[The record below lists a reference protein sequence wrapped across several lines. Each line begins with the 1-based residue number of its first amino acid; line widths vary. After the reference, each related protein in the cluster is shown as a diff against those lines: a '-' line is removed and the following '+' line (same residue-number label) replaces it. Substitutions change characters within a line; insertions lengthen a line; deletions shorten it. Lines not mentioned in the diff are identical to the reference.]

1 MDLPWLDHPSAHS
14 AARDAA
20 LSQVPRS
27 LHLVPADAAR
37 RAAVQG
43 FIRDRF
49 AAHYQAD
56 VRHFMPC
63 LFGLEADDGSLHGA
77 VGCRSAA
84 TQPLFLEHYLDE
96 PIEDL
101 IAARVGTTVDRTDV
115 VEVGNLAA
123 RGAGLSRLLIVALTR
138 LLATEGVRWAG
149 FTGTP
154 ALINSFRRL
163 GIALHGL
170 APADPRRLGVDR
182 EQWRA
187 EWGTYYDAGP
197 QVMVAEVP
205 GADRTLAT
213 AGTYRRFGAQEA
225 MHGLCA

>member
-1 MDLPWLDHPSAHS
+1 MDLPWLDHPPSRETASAP
-14 AARDAA
+14 
-20 LSQVPRS
+20 VPRS
-27 LHLVPADAAR
+27 LHLVAVDAAR
-37 RAAVQG
+37 RAAVHD

-84 TQPLFLEHYLDE
+84 VQPLFLERYLDE
-96 PIEDL
+96 PIEHV
-101 IAARVGTTVDRTDV
+101 IAARSGEAVERADV

-123 RGAGLSRLLIVALTR
+123 RGAGMSRLLIVALTR
-138 LLATEGVRWAG
+138 LLATQGVRWAG

-163 GIALHGL
+163 GIALHRL
-170 APADPRRLGVDR
+170 APADPSRLGADR
-182 EQWRA
+182 D
-187 EWGTYYDAGP
+187 EWGSYYDAGP

-213 AGTYRRFGAQEA
+213 AGTYRQFGASMEA
-225 MHGLCA
+225 AHGLCG

>member
-1 MDLPWLDHPSAHS
+1 MDLPWLDHPTSRETASAP
-14 AARDAA
+14 
-20 LSQVPRS
+20 VPRS
-27 LHLVPADAAR
+27 LHLVAVDAAR
-37 RAAVQG
+37 RAAVHD

-123 RGAGLSRLLIVALTR
+123 RGAGMSRLLIVALTR
-138 LLATEGVRWAG
+138 LLATEGVRWVG

-182 EQWRA
+182 DQWRA
-187 EWGTYYDAGP
+187 EWGSYYDAGP

-205 GADRTLAT
+205 GADLTLAT
-213 AGTYRRFGAQEA
+213 AGTYRQFGASMEA
-225 MHGLCA
+225 AHGLCG

>member
-1 MDLPWLDHPSAHS
+1 MDLPWLDHPTSRETASAP
-14 AARDAA
+14 
-20 LSQVPRS
+20 VPRS
-27 LHLVPADAAR
+27 LHLVAVDAAR
-37 RAAVQG
+37 RAAVQD

-84 TQPLFLEHYLDE
+84 VQPLFLERYLDE
-96 PIEDL
+96 PIEHV
-101 IAARVGTTVDRTDV
+101 ITARSGEAAERADV

-123 RGAGLSRLLIVALTR
+123 RGAGMSRLLIVALTR
-138 LLATEGVRWAG
+138 LLATEGVRWVG

-163 GIALHGL
+163 GIALHRL
-170 APADPRRLGVDR
+170 APADPARLGVDR
-182 EQWRA
+182 D
-187 EWGTYYDAGP
+187 EWGSYYDAGP

-205 GADRTLAT
+205 GAHRTLAM
-213 AGTYRRFGAQEA
+213 AGTYRQFGASMEA
-225 MHGLCA
+225 AHGLCG

>member
-1 MDLPWLDHPSAHS
+1 MDLPWLDHPS
-14 AARDAA
+14 ARDAA

-27 LHLVPADAAR
+27 LHLVPADASR
-37 RAAVQG
+37 RAAVQD
-43 FIRDRF
+43 FVRDRF

-84 TQPLFLEHYLDE
+84 TQPLFLERYLDE
-96 PIEDL
+96 SIEDL
-101 IAARVGTTVDRTDV
+101 IAARAGTTVERADV

-154 ALINSFRRL
+154 ALINRFRRL
-163 GIALHGL
+163 GIVLHRLG
-170 APADPRRLGVDR
+170 PADPRRLGVDR

-205 GADRTLAT
+205 GADRALSS
-213 AGTYRRFGAQEA
+213 AGTYRQFGAQEA
-225 MHGLCA
+225 MHGLCG

>member
-1 MDLPWLDHPSAHS
+1 MDLPWLDHPTSRETASAP
-14 AARDAA
+14 
-20 LSQVPRS
+20 VPRS
-27 LHLVPADAAR
+27 LHLVAVDAAR
-37 RAAVQG
+37 RAAVQD

-84 TQPLFLEHYLDE
+84 TQALFLEHYLDE

-101 IAARVGTTVDRTDV
+101 IAARVGTSVERADV

-123 RGAGLSRLLIVALTR
+123 RGAGMSRLLIVALTR
-138 LLATEGVRWAG
+138 LLATEGVRWVG

-182 EQWRA
+182 DQWRA
-187 EWGTYYDAGP
+187 EWGSYYDAGP

-213 AGTYRRFGAQEA
+213 AGTYRQFGASMEA
-225 MHGLCA
+225 AHGLCG

>member
-1 MDLPWLDHPSAHS
+1 MDLPWLDHPTSRETTSAP
-14 AARDAA
+14 
-20 LSQVPRS
+20 VPRS
-27 LHLVPADAAR
+27 LHLVAVDAAR
-37 RAAVQG
+37 RVAVQD

-63 LFGLEADDGSLHGA
+63 LYGLEADDGSLHGA

-84 TQPLFLEHYLDE
+84 VQPLFLEHYLDE

-101 IAARVGTTVDRTDV
+101 IAARVGTSVERADV

-123 RGAGLSRLLIVALTR
+123 RGAGMSRLLIVALTR
-138 LLATEGVRWAG
+138 LLATEGVRWVG

-182 EQWRA
+182 DQWRA
-187 EWGTYYDAGP
+187 EWGSYYDAGP

-205 GADRTLAT
+205 GADLTLAT
-213 AGTYRRFGAQEA
+213 AGTYRQFGASMEA
-225 MHGLCA
+225 AHGLCG

>member
-1 MDLPWLDHPSAHS
+1 MDLPWLDHPAAHPS
-14 AARDAA
+14 TRDAA
-20 LSQVPRS
+20 LSPVPRS

-37 RAAVQG
+37 RAAVQD

-84 TQPLFLEHYLDE
+84 VQPLFLERYLDE
-96 PIEDL
+96 SIEDA
-101 IAARVGTTVDRTDV
+101 IAARSGERVERADV

-138 LLATEGVRWAG
+138 LLAAEGVRWAG

-163 GIALHGL
+163 GIVLHGL
-170 APADPRRLGVDR
+170 APADPLRLGVDH

-187 EWGTYYDAGP
+187 EWGTYYDNRP

-205 GADRTLAT
+205 GADRALAT
-213 AGTYRRFGAQEA
+213 AGTYRHFGAQEA
-225 MHGLCA
+225 MHGLCS

>member
-1 MDLPWLDHPSAHS
+1 MDLPWLDHPTSRETASAP
-14 AARDAA
+14 
-20 LSQVPRS
+20 VPRS
-27 LHLVPADAAR
+27 LHLVAVDAAR
-37 RAAVQG
+37 RAAVQD

-84 TQPLFLEHYLDE
+84 TQALFLEHYLDE

-101 IAARVGTTVDRTDV
+101 IAARVGTSVERADV

-123 RGAGLSRLLIVALTR
+123 RGAGMSRLLIVALTR
-138 LLATEGVRWAG
+138 LLATEGVRWVG

-182 EQWRA
+182 DQWRA

-213 AGTYRRFGAQEA
+213 AGTYRQFGASMEA
-225 MHGLCA
+225 AHGLCG

>member
-1 MDLPWLDHPSAHS
+1 MDLPWLDHPTSRETASAP
-14 AARDAA
+14 
-20 LSQVPRS
+20 VPRS
-27 LHLVPADAAR
+27 LHLVAVDAAR
-37 RAAVQG
+37 RAAVQD

-84 TQPLFLEHYLDE
+84 VQPLFLERYLDE
-96 PIEDL
+96 PIEHV
-101 IAARVGTTVDRTDV
+101 IAARSGEAVERADV

-123 RGAGLSRLLIVALTR
+123 RGAGMSRLLIVALTR

-163 GIALHGL
+163 GIALHRL
-170 APADPRRLGVDR
+170 APADPSRLGADR
-182 EQWRA
+182 D

-213 AGTYRRFGAQEA
+213 AGTYRQFGASMEA
-225 MHGLCA
+225 AHGLCG

>member
-1 MDLPWLDHPSAHS
+1 
-14 AARDAA
+14 
-20 LSQVPRS
+20 
-27 LHLVPADAAR
+27 
-37 RAAVQG
+37 
-43 FIRDRF
+43 
-49 AAHYQAD
+49 
-56 VRHFMPC
+56 MPC
-63 LFGLEADDGSLHGA
+63 LFGLEGDNGSLHGA

-101 IAARVGTTVDRTDV
+101 IAARAGTTVERADV

-138 LLATEGVRWAG
+138 LLAAEGVRWAG
-149 FTGTP
+149 FTSTP

-163 GIALHGL
+163 GIVLHGL

-182 EQWRA
+182 DQWRA

-213 AGTYRRFGAQEA
+213 AGTYRQFGASMEA
-225 MHGLCA
+225 AHGLCG

>member
-1 MDLPWLDHPSAHS
+1 MDLPWLDHPFSRE
-14 AARDAA
+14 AAP
-20 LSQVPRS
+20 SQVPRS
-27 LHLVPADAAR
+27 LHLVPVDAAR
-37 RAAVQG
+37 RAAVQD

-49 AAHYQAD
+49 AAHYRAD

-84 TQPLFLEHYLDE
+84 VQPLFLERYLDE
-96 PIEDL
+96 PIEHA
-101 IAARVGTTVDRTDV
+101 IAARSGEIVERADV

-163 GIALHGL
+163 GIALHRL
-170 APADPRRLGVDR
+170 APADPARLGVDR
-182 EQWRA
+182 D
-187 EWGTYYDAGP
+187 EWGSYYDAGP

-205 GADRTLAT
+205 GAHRTLAT
-213 AGTYRRFGAQEA
+213 AGTYRQFGASMEA
-225 MHGLCA
+225 AHGLCG

>member
-1 MDLPWLDHPSAHS
+1 MDLPWLDPPTSRETASAP
-14 AARDAA
+14 
-20 LSQVPRS
+20 VPRS
-27 LHLVPADAAR
+27 LHLVAVDAAR
-37 RAAVQG
+37 RAAVHD

-49 AAHYQAD
+49 AAHYQAN

-84 TQPLFLEHYLDE
+84 TQALFLEHYLDE

-101 IAARVGTTVDRTDV
+101 IAARVGTTMDRTDV

-123 RGAGLSRLLIVALTR
+123 RGAGMSRLLIVALTR
-138 LLATEGVRWAG
+138 LLATEGVRWVG

-182 EQWRA
+182 DQWRA
-187 EWGTYYDAGP
+187 EWGSYYDAGP

-205 GADRTLAT
+205 GADLTLAT
-213 AGTYRRFGAQEA
+213 AGTYRQFGASMEA
-225 MHGLCA
+225 AHGLCG

>member
-1 MDLPWLDHPSAHS
+1 MDLPWLDHPS
-14 AARDAA
+14 ARDAA

-84 TQPLFLEHYLDE
+84 TQALFLEHYLDE

-101 IAARVGTTVDRTDV
+101 IAARVGTSVERADV

-163 GIALHGL
+163 GIVLHGL
-170 APADPRRLGVDR
+170 APADPSRLGVDR

-187 EWGTYYDAGP
+187 EWGTNYDAGP

-205 GADRTLAT
+205 GADRALSS
-213 AGTYRRFGAQEA
+213 AGTYRQFGAQEA
-225 MHGLCA
+225 MHGLCG

>member
-1 MDLPWLDHPSAHS
+1 MDLPWLDHPSS
-14 AARDAA
+14 RDAA
-20 LSQVPRS
+20 LSSVPRS
-27 LHLVPADAAR
+27 LHLVPADATR
-37 RAAVQG
+37 RAAVQD
-43 FIRDRF
+43 FVRDRF
-49 AAHYQAD
+49 AAHYQAS
-56 VRHFMPC
+56 VHHFMPC

-101 IAARVGTTVDRTDV
+101 IAARSGEMVERADV

-163 GIALHGL
+163 GIKLHGL
-170 APADPRRLGVDR
+170 GPADPSRLGVDR
-182 EQWRA
+182 DRWRA

-205 GADRTLAT
+205 GADRALSS
-213 AGTYRRFGAQEA
+213 AGTYRQFGAQEV
-225 MHGLCA
+225 MHGLCG

>member
-1 MDLPWLDHPSAHS
+1 MDLPWLDHPPSRETASAP
-14 AARDAA
+14 
-20 LSQVPRS
+20 VPRS
-27 LHLVPADAAR
+27 LHLVAVDAAR
-37 RAAVQG
+37 RAAVHD

-63 LFGLEADDGSLHGA
+63 LYGLEADDGSLHGA

-84 TQPLFLEHYLDE
+84 VQPLFLERYLDE
-96 PIEDL
+96 PIEHV
-101 IAARVGTTVDRTDV
+101 IAARSGEAVERADV

-123 RGAGLSRLLIVALTR
+123 RGAGMSRLLIVALTR
-138 LLATEGVRWAG
+138 LLATEGVRWVG

-163 GIALHGL
+163 GIALHRL
-170 APADPRRLGVDR
+170 APADPSRLGADR
-182 EQWRA
+182 D
-187 EWGTYYDAGP
+187 EWGSYYDAGP

-213 AGTYRRFGAQEA
+213 AGTYRQFRSSMEA
-225 MHGLCA
+225 AHGLCG

>member
-1 MDLPWLDHPSAHS
+1 MDLPWLDHPTSRETASAP
-14 AARDAA
+14 
-20 LSQVPRS
+20 VPRS
-27 LHLVPADAAR
+27 LHLVAVDAAR
-37 RAAVQG
+37 RAAVHD

-84 TQPLFLEHYLDE
+84 VQPLFLERYLDE
-96 PIEDL
+96 PIEHV
-101 IAARVGTTVDRTDV
+101 IAARSGEAVERADV

-123 RGAGLSRLLIVALTR
+123 RGAGMSRLLIVALTR

-163 GIALHGL
+163 GIVLHGL
-170 APADPRRLGVDR
+170 VPADPRRLGVDR
-182 EQWRA
+182 DQWRA

-213 AGTYRRFGAQEA
+213 AGTYRQFRSSMEA
-225 MHGLCA
+225 AHGLCG